1 MVGSRQH
8 HALKAICQ
16 LSLKT
21 MSLVRFHRKIS
32 DSSKNSILLFSC
44 AFYLSLIH
52 EFGKAMLG
60 IGKI

>member
-52 EFGKAMLG
+52 
-60 IGKI
+60 